1 MNQTFRL
8 IICLFCLSVAV
19 ACQQEE
25 EMTVTAPE
33 TVTLTLNIGTQSS
46 GSASTRADDPNVLPY
61 EGIRTLRILVISDAT
76 DPKDRKILYNQKH
89 DIDKM
94 GKMLGIEKEMLVSV
108 LSRREL
114 QKSFSH
120 VIEKI
125 NKLNPT
131 GQQFVITQISALI
144 DELLKIPEFTKKA
157 GEQNAVDPKENE

>member
-1 MNQTFRL
+1 METMGERIKIAREAAGMTQEQLGKLLGVTGVSVMRYEKNTRQPRTEQLSQIADALGVTVGYLLGYGNIEDAQL
-8 IICLFCLSVAV
+8 INSV
-19 ACQQEE
+19 
-25 EMTVTAPE
+25 
-33 TVTLTLNIGTQSS
+33 
-46 GSASTRADDPNVLPY
+46 
-61 EGIRTLRILVISDAT
+61 
-76 DPKDRKILYNQKH
+76 QKH